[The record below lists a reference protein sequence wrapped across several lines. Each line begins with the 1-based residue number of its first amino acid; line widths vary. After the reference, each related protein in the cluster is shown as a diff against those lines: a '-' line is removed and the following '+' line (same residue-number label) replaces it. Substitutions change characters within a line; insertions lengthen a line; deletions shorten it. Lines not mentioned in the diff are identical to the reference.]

1 MKKVIFITGASSGL
15 GKATSLYFAQQGWNV
30 IATMRDPHK
39 ETDLTNHS
47 NIFVTKLDVSDYMS
61 IQTAIL
67 QGIEKFG
74 QIDVLI
80 NNAGYGQQGLFEA
93 VSADKVREQFEVNVF
108 GLMEVTRAMLP
119 HFRSRKQGM
128 IVNVTSG
135 VGRVTV
141 PLVSIYAASKFAVEG
156 FSEALS
162 YELESQNIKVKV
174 IEPGYVATKFYERA
188 ATDYAHDASLSDYN
202 DFSKE
207 MNTLFS
213 AFGDQVTASPEE
225 VAKSIYAA
233 VNDGTYKLRYVVGPD
248 LETLIELKNNKPD
261 QEYVD
266 TMRKQFMP
274 NAFQTK
280 VKPL

>member
-30 IATMRDPHK
+30 IATMRNPQDEK
-39 ETDLTNHS
+39 ELTEHS
-47 NIFVTKLDVSDYMS
+47 NIFIAKLDVSDYGS
-61 IQTAIL
+61 IQEAIN
-67 QGIEKFG
+67 QSIEKFG

-93 VSADKVREQFEVNVF
+93 ISAEKVREQFEVNVF
-108 GLMEVTRAMLP
+108 GLMEVTRAILP

-162 YELESQNIKVKV
+162 YELESQNIRVKI

-188 ATDYAHDASLSDYN
+188 ATDYAHDESLSDYN
-202 DFSKE
+202 EFTTGMS
-207 MNTLFS
+207 TLFN
-213 AFGDQVTASPEE
+213 AFADQVTAGANE
-225 VAKSIYAA
+225 VAKSVYEA
-233 VNDGTYKLRYVVGPD
+233 VNDGTYTLRYVVGPD
-248 LETLIELKNNKPD
+248 LEPLIALKSNKPD
-261 QEYVD
+261 QQYVD
-266 TMRKQFMP
+266 TMRNQFMP
-274 NAFQTK
+274 DAFRISEN
-280 VKPL
+280 

>member
-15 GKATSLYFAQQGWNV
+15 GKATSLFFAAQGWNV
-30 IATMRDPHK
+30 IATMRNPSAQNDFVDQP
-39 ETDLTNHS
+39 
-47 NIFVTKLDVSDYMS
+47 NIFVTQLDVSDSNS
-61 IQTAIL
+61 IDAAISK
-67 QGIEKFG
+67 GIEEFG
-74 QIDVLI
+74 QIDVLV

-93 VSADKVREQFEVNVF
+93 VSAEKVREQFEVNVF

-119 HFRSRKQGM
+119 HFRNRKQGM

-188 ATDYAHDASLSDYN
+188 ATDYAHDALLADY
-202 DFSKE
+202 DKFSTE
-207 MNTLFS
+207 MSTLFS
-213 AFGDQVTASPEE
+213 SFGNQVTASADD
-225 VAKSIYAA
+225 VAKSIYDA
-233 VNDGTYKLRYVVGPD
+233 VHDGTYTLRYVVGPD
-248 LETLIELKNNKPD
+248 LEPLIALKTNNSD
-261 QEYVD
+261 QEYINI
-266 TMRKQFMP
+266 MRSQFMP
-274 NAFQTK
+274 NAFK
-280 VKPL
+280 AE

>member
-15 GKATSLYFAQQGWNV
+15 GKSTSLYFAQQGWNV
-30 IATMRDPHK
+30 IATMRDPDK
-39 ETDLTNHS
+39 EEELTNHS
-47 NIFVTKLDVSDYMS
+47 NIFVTKLDVSNHNS

-93 VSADKVREQFEVNVF
+93 VSEEKVREQFEVNVF
-108 GLMEVTRAMLP
+108 GLMEVTRAVLP
-119 HFRSRKQGM
+119 HLRSRKQGM

-162 YELESQNIKVKV
+162 YELESQNIKVKI

-188 ATDYAHDASLSDYN
+188 ATDYAHDVSLSDYDN
-202 DFSKE
+202 FSKE

-213 AFGDQVTASPEE
+213 AFGDQVTAGPQE
-225 VAKSIYAA
+225 VAKSIFEA

-248 LETLIELKNNKPD
+248 LEPLIELKSNKPD

-274 NAFQTK
+274 NAFNSNK
-280 VKPL
+280 S

>member
-39 ETDLTNHS
+39 ETDLTGHT
-47 NIFVTKLDVSDYMS
+47 NIFVTKLDVSDHMS

-67 QGIEKFG
+67 LGIEKFG

-135 VGRVTV
+135 VGRITV

-162 YELESQNIKVKV
+162 FELESQNIKVKV

-188 ATDYAHDASLSDYN
+188 ATDYAHDTSLSDYD

-207 MNTLFS
+207 MSSLFS
-213 AFGDQVTASPEE
+213 AFGNQVTASPEE

-233 VNDGTYKLRYVVGPD
+233 INDGTYKLRYVVGPD

-274 NAFQTK
+274 NCFNSNK
-280 VKPL
+280 S